1 MRTLSTSHWYLHYNS
16 SDFLAAAILHHCTP
30 IALGCFNPTMDNR
43 FQPYAAVN
51 RISNRVKATEFH
63 QRVDRH
69 GRPFG
74 ERISLSQDQAKPLHN
89 KITPAPGEKSWRET
103 GHKSPS
109 QSTRERNLQI
119 ERQHTR
125 EDSCHKALPA
135 TTAGSNMVWREKR
148 DSQRLPQRS
157 PPPATF
163 HTPRPVTHERMPEAP
178 KFLDRN
184 LADCDFPPLPRIPTI
199 EEVMQ
204 KLVDV
209 TIQYTNCADP
219 VEREARRQRVLQ
231 TNSEGIM
238 ETTAVDNRN
247 II

>member
-1 MRTLSTSHWYLHYNS
+1 
-16 SDFLAAAILHHCTP
+16 
-30 IALGCFNPTMDNR
+30 
-43 FQPYAAVN
+43 
-51 RISNRVKATEFH
+51 
-63 QRVDRH
+63 
-69 GRPFG
+69 
-74 ERISLSQDQAKPLHN
+74 
-89 KITPAPGEKSWRET
+89 
-103 GHKSPS
+103 
-109 QSTRERNLQI
+109 
-119 ERQHTR
+119 
-125 EDSCHKALPA
+125 
-135 TTAGSNMVWREKR
+135 
-148 DSQRLPQRS
+148 
-157 PPPATF
+157 
-163 HTPRPVTHERMPEAP
+163 MPEAP